1 MFGKFS
7 FVLMQLKEVLRS
19 VKTHRIQLNKQLFWK
34 HSLHQ
39 HRIPHILSWPKPFYQ
54 SEAECMTVQ
63 WYDKGFNLH
72 VNEIS
77 FSYKKWARRLALRK
91 RLEVHVIQ
99 KYFKWGS
106 ERNIKGISW
115 YAVCIMRTSICN
127 LSIVCLF
134 IVIESEVCICLRLL
148 CLGFYST
155 FISYW
160 LIQS

>member
-1 MFGKFS
+1 MCS
-7 FVLMQLKEVLRS
+7 ILPILTRS
-19 VKTHRIQLNKQLFWK
+19 LGDPQNCKVGLCRSLVMPLALPRVAQSLNIKASPGAQLFLRTWVCRWMK
-34 HSLHQ
+34 
-39 HRIPHILSWPKPFYQ
+39 PHFHIKERAPRP
-54 SEAECMTVQ
+54 
-63 WYDKGFNLH
+63 
-72 VNEIS
+72 
-77 FSYKKWARRLALRK
+77 ALRK